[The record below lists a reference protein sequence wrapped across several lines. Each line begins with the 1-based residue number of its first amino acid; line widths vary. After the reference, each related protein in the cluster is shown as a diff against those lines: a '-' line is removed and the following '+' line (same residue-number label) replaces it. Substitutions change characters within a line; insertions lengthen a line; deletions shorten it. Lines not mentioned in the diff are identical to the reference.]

1 MKSTGTLTVIL
12 LVNLFSISFF
22 IVLSSLPKDVR
33 RKQGFIEA
41 GRNTL
46 DELYKFA
53 RGLLESGIH
62 SEAINPYEEYCK
74 AVERPLIQGSAADMS
89 KRAMILLGQNE
100 ELKSLGFKMLF
111 PVHNSLVLLVQ
122 VK

>member
-1 MKSTGTLTVIL
+1 M
-12 LVNLFSISFF
+12 

-33 RKQGFIEA
+33 RKHGFIEA

-74 AVERPLIQGSAADMS
+74 AIERPLIQAALDMTKGNRS
-89 KRAMILLGQNE
+89 QAAQLIRINRNTLHKKIQHYDME
-100 ELKSLGFKMLF
+100 D
-111 PVHNSLVLLVQ
+111 
-122 VK
+122 